1 MKSLS
6 ALASFSAFVVA
17 LAVAPRALAAD
28 PPALPAPDKPA
39 GLRDADP
46 PRVPFTPLPA
56 AGQPAAPTSESGTGL
71 AAPSAAPAP
80 PASDDARTQARAD
93 ALERRLS
100 ELEAK
105 VRTEEAERAKAPS
118 SMLKG
123 LSLQFYVQPQFL
135 TVVTNAAGSVNG
147 GNGGLLPPGV
157 RSFGGTGALPTGIQ
171 PNDLTARADGS
182 TTNTT
187 FFRLRRTRLKAVFEP
202 AAWVRGTLVL
212 DAYPIGS
219 GTTFARDII
228 ATGIVHWSDDVVTE
242 LNAGM
247 FKVPI
252 SYELTQSSRDRPF
265 VERSAGTRVMFPGER
280 DIGVWIHTSALK
292 KRLQTDL
299 AVINGLTQGE
309 PTFSSLPDLDRG
321 KDLVL
326 HANYNFGPADLGAGF
341 YAGTGQRVDVKDLR
355 FRSFRRWAVRAEG
368 GVHHTF
374 VKALGETRLLGELT
388 FSQNMDRGT
397 TYAFDVAASPTN
409 PAVTPRDLPERAFFV
424 RLEQDLGRYLFAGL
438 RFDQYAP
445 DTSMTDNAVS
455 STDLLLGVNLGP
467 KMRVG
472 AEYIYVL
479 DDVHAPGANPVGREF
494 HIVSTYVQIR
504 YDP

>member
-6 ALASFSAFVVA
+6 RLSSLTASVMIAALA
-17 LAVAPRALAAD
+17 PPALAAD
-28 PPALPAPDKPA
+28 PPAPAPDKPA

-46 PRVPFTPLPA
+46 PLVPFTPLPA
-56 AGQPAAPTSESGTGL
+56 SERPPAPTSESGSGL
-71 AAPSAAPAP
+71 AASGAAP
-80 PASDDARTQARAD
+80 PAPSASASADARAD
-93 ALERRLS
+93 ALERRLAD
-100 ELEAK
+100 LEAK
-105 VRTEEAERAKAPS
+105 VRAQEAERAKAPAS
-118 SMLKG
+118 VLKG
-123 LSLQFYVQPQFL
+123 LSFGFYVQPQFV
-135 TVVTNAAGSVNG
+135 TVITNAAGSLNG

-202 AAWVRGTLVL
+202 ASWVRGTLVL

-219 GTTFARDII
+219 GTTFARDVL

-242 LNAGM
+242 INAGM
-247 FKVPI
+247 FKVPL
-252 SYELTQSSRDRPF
+252 SYELLQSSRDRPF
-265 VERSAGTRVMFPGER
+265 IERSASTRVMFPGER
-280 DIGVWIHTSALK
+280 DTGVWIHTSALK
-292 KRLQTDL
+292 KKLQTDL
-299 AVINGLTQGE
+299 AVVNGLTQGE
-309 PTFSSLPDLDRG
+309 PTFSSLPDLNRG
-321 KDLVL
+321 KDVVL
-326 HANYNFGPADLGAGF
+326 HANYNFGPADLGGGF
-341 YAGTGQRVDVKDLR
+341 YGGTGQRVDAKDLR
-355 FRSFRRWAVRAEG
+355 FRTFRRWAVRAEA

-409 PAVTPRDLPERAFFV
+409 PAIAPRDLPEHAFFV

-438 RFDQYAP
+438 RFDQYVP

-455 STDLLLGVNLGP
+455 STDLLLGVKLGSR
-467 KMRVG
+467 MRVG

-479 DDVHAPGANPVGREF
+479 DDVHAPGQSPVGREF

-504 YDP
+504 YDQ